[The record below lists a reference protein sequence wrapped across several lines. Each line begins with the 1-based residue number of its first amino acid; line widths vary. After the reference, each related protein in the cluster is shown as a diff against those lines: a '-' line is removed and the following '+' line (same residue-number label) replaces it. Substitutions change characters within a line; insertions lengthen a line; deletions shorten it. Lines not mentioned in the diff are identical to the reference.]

1 MGLFYMVRVYPR
13 DRIKWEKR
21 LGQES
26 RHDFLNEA
34 VHIEVLG
41 DVGEAS
47 SSINEMGRVR
57 LEGCPEVG
65 QDHPGE

>member
-1 MGLFYMVRVYPR
+1 M
-13 DRIKWEKR
+13 
-21 LGQES
+21 GQES

-34 VHIEVLG
+34 VHIEVLD

-47 SSINEMGRVR
+47 SSIIEVGGVH